1 MRAHS
6 SSGTT
11 GTAPRGQ
18 LQPGSSLPGPPS
30 PLVAAAGGGP
40 GLPHIWTSLGAAGT
54 KAGTS
59 GRRAAECAA
68 GQQRGRGTSGQGR
81 PARSEASGRG
91 KAVGGWPQTVSCRQ
105 GWPANH
111 PTPEP
116 CRVALSLVGKGGILC
131 GLPAEVGPQAWCPCS
146 WEARG
151 CVLGSCQDG
160 AQTEA
165 SGPLAKR
172 KGQEQDCLGWRADP
186 WGCRS
191 GGRVFYLQ
199 RRILL
204 FFSFF
209 SPFFGGPMAYGVPGL
224 GVRFESQL

>member
-1 MRAHS
+1 MPSAAAPGGAGSPARGEAGSLFRQSHPGFAFRRREPLRAHS
-6 SSGTT
+6 SSGT

-91 KAVGGWPQTVSCRQ
+91 KAVGGWPQTELPAGLARQ
-105 GWPANH
+105 PPHTRALQSSA
-111 PTPEP
+111 
-116 CRVALSLVGKGGILC
+116 VAGRKGGDPLWS
-131 GLPAEVGPQAWCPCS
+131 PS
-146 WEARG
+146 RG
-151 CVLGSCQDG
+151 W
-160 AQTEA
+160 T
-165 SGPLAKR
+165 
-172 KGQEQDCLGWRADP
+172 
-186 WGCRS
+186 
-191 GGRVFYLQ
+191 
-199 RRILL
+199 
-204 FFSFF
+204 
-209 SPFFGGPMAYGVPGL
+209 PGL
-224 GVRFESQL
+224 VPLLSGSPGLRPGILPGWGADGSFRPPS